1 MVLAGGA
8 GRRLRTGSAGEET
21 SKAAARLAGR
31 ALVSYPLEILTAVCD
46 RVAVVCK
53 RETHLP
59 SDIPRAERWDEPDE
73 PRHPLAGIVHALEQ
87 AAGPVL
93 VCAADMPF
101 VTASACRELIAAATA
116 AGAGLASPGGSRPA
130 ATTSGRHRPPAA
142 TVAEAEAELEPLLA
156 LYTSEAL
163 AALRAAPADAPLRAT
178 IEALD
183 PLRVALPASVLR
195 SVNTPEDLDA
205 AALDLDAAR
214 A

>member
-59 SDIPRAERWDEPDE
+59 SDIARAERWDEPDE

-101 VTASACRELIAAATA
+101 VTADACRALIAGA
-116 AGAGLASPGGSRPA
+116 AGATSAHA
-130 ATTSGRHRPPAA
+130 A
-142 TVAEAEAELEPLLA
+142 VALSEERLQPVFAVYAPSALE
-156 LYTSEAL
+156 S
-163 AALRAAPADAPLRAT
+163 LRAANA
-178 IEALD
+178 EASLTAAVEQLE
-183 PLRVALPASVLR
+183 PVRVAVPPPLVR
-195 SVNTPEDLDA
+195 SVNTPDELA
-205 AALDLDAAR
+205 AAEEELQGPGPSGR
-214 A
+214 SVSEQ